1 MLCLCDQRNLYY
13 GTNYDETYVSK
24 DLTIGKRAITIT
36 ADVQSKVYGDTD
48 PGLTA
53 QVTSGVVQGSDVAT
67 GSQVR
72 VVRMLVLMRSTKEL
86 ILTEQTMTRRM

>member
-1 MLCLCDQRNLYY
+1 VESYVGAYTINKGTYTY

-48 PGLTA
+48 PGLT
-53 QVTSGVVQGSDVAT
+53 T
-67 GSQVR
+67 GNFQ
-72 VVRMLVLMRSTKEL
+72 EL
-86 ILTEQTMTRRM
+86 SKK

>member
-1 MLCLCDQRNLYY
+1 M
-13 GTNYDETYVSK
+13 
-24 DLTIGKRAITIT
+24 KRAITIT

-67 GSQVR
+67 GSLVR
-72 VVRMLVLMRSTKEL
+72 VGGENGAYAR
-86 ILTEQTMTRRM
+86 

>member
-1 MLCLCDQRNLYY
+1 MS
-13 GTNYDETYVSK
+13 SK
-24 DLTIGKRAITIT
+24 DLTIGKEPITIT

-67 GSQVR
+67 GSLVR
-72 VVRMLVLMRSTKEL
+72 VGGENVGALRSTKNL
-86 ILTEQTMTRRM
+86 YLRNKLRRDVCK